1 MFSTSIHSLITGKSS
16 ACLDSAIPAL
26 PGKSV
31 RIASAVRECN
41 FYFTYRPASCLKY
54 SVREHYAYVSK
65 NVLVACFVQPRVSL
79 NELYIPATCH
89 EIFNLMTVTIKRIL
103 YIYNHDTTNSMPPE
117 TFIERFMC
125 SRAWSTPN
133 AQNDV
138 SLFLL
143 TTNFPV
149 ETPQLYLD
157 QTRLV
162 TPFELNK

>member
-31 RIASAVRECN
+31 RIASAVRECK

-89 EIFNLMTVTIKRIL
+89 EIFHPMTVTIKRIL
-103 YIYNHDTTNSMPPE
+103 YIYNHNTTNSMLCGLMLRKLNIIVEFLEKGCNLQSVPKIIAWQYCKIV
-117 TFIERFMC
+117 FI
-125 SRAWSTPN
+125 S
-133 AQNDV
+133 Q
-138 SLFLL
+138 L
-143 TTNFPV
+143 TVRHIT
-149 ETPQLYLD
+149 
-157 QTRLV
+157 
-162 TPFELNK
+162 

>member
-31 RIASAVRECN
+31 RIASAVRECK

-89 EIFNLMTVTIKRIL
+89 EIFHPMTVTIKRIL
-103 YIYNHDTTNSMPPE
+103 YIYNHNTTNSMLCGLMLRKLKAGWDIFVGNSCIAHTQKNPVW
-117 TFIERFMC
+117 I
-125 SRAWSTPN
+125 AN
-133 AQNDV
+133 
-138 SLFLL
+138 
-143 TTNFPV
+143 TNRC
-149 ETPQLYLD
+149 TG
-157 QTRLV
+157 LV
-162 TPFELNK
+162 RIATG